1 MREYNKII
9 SEFIE
14 AICKY
19 NDNKFGRTELA
30 AIIDV
35 AIGLVK
41 TDLYK
46 SIGMRVSEYSEDFNE
61 IVSKFNAAQ
70 ISGNAVVGLFSTL
83 MERIIETEGLDNS
96 DFLTTMNYI
105 KMMIEW

>member
-14 AICKY
+14 AVYKY
-19 NDNKFGRTELA
+19 NDNGCGRTELA

-41 TDLYK
+41 ADLYK

-61 IVSKFNAAQ
+61 IVSKFNTAQ
-70 ISGNAVVGLFSTL
+70 ISTNAVVGLFSTL

-96 DFLTTMNYI
+96 DFLITMNYI

>member
-1 MREYNKII
+1 MRKYNFII

-14 AICKY
+14 TANKY
-19 NDNKFGRTELA
+19 NDNKCGRTELA

-41 TDLYK
+41 TDLYE
-46 SIGMRVSEYSEDFNE
+46 SIGMKVSEYSEDFNE
-61 IVSKFNAAQ
+61 IVSKFNTAQ
-70 ISGNAVVGLFSTL
+70 ISVNAVVGLFSTL
-83 MERIIETEGLDNS
+83 MERIIEAEGLDNS